1 MARNAALTAQV
12 RLCAGRRPAP
22 ARDHTEQLERLDTF
36 LFHADA
42 ITMESI
48 GLQAAGLL
56 PVRRQMLYRH
66 RLSGAIGFLRP

>member
-1 MARNAALTAQV
+1 MARNVALTTSL
-12 RLCAGRRPAP
+12 RLCAGRRSVP
-22 ARDHTEQLERLDTF
+22 ARDHTEQLERLDTIP
-36 LFHADA
+36 FHADA
-42 ITMESI
+42 ITLESI